1 MADTG
6 RERDERAPRDPER
19 NANDESERKYDLYGE
34 RFKADPFPTFAAMRE
49 QDPVLNQLGLD
60 GSARGWFLSRY
71 EDVEAAL
78 RDDRRFVRDPALAG
92 HEPPRSG
99 LDALLNDHMLSR
111 DGGDHRRL
119 RALVQQAF
127 TPRRVA
133 ALRPRV
139 QALADALVDGVAGRG
154 AMDLIAEFA
163 FPLPTTVILEMLGVP
178 QRDREHFRAWSNALI
193 APALDAASQAE
204 AVSLLREFTDYLR
217 SLFAERRAHPT
228 DDLLTALLQ
237 AEEAGD
243 RLTESELFSTMVLLI
258 VAGHETTVNL
268 LGNAVLALSRNEGAR
283 GALLQALHRGDAD
296 AVPRAVEE
304 FLRYDG
310 SVERAI
316 IRWAAED
323 VELRGRRI
331 RRGDPVILILS
342 SANRDPRAF
351 AAPDTLDL
359 ERAPN
364 PHLGFGKGPHYCLG
378 APLARLEADVA
389 LSTLLGRL
397 PGLRVAPGAELRYRP
412 LPGFKALERLPVVWD
427 LPAEG

>member
-1 MADTG
+1 MAGTERD
-6 RERDERAPRDPER
+6 RDERELL
-19 NANDESERKYDLYGE
+19 DEDGRRYDLYS
-34 RFKADPFPTFAAMRE
+34 RSFKADPFPTFAAMRE
-49 QDPVLNQLGLD
+49 HDPVLHQLGLD

-78 RDDRRFVRDPALAG
+78 KDDRRFVRDPALAG
-92 HEPPRSG
+92 HEMPRSQ

-111 DGGDHRRL
+111 DGDDHRRL
-119 RALVQQAF
+119 RTLVQQAF

-139 QALADALVDGVAGRG
+139 QALADALVAGVESRSE
-154 AMDLIAEFA
+154 MDLISDFA

-178 QRDREHFRAWSNALI
+178 SDDRARFRSWTNALI
-193 APALDAASQAE
+193 APALDESSQAE
-204 AVSLLREFTDYLR
+204 AAALLTEFTDYLR
-217 SLFAERRAHPT
+217 RLFAERRAHPG
-228 DDLLTALLQ
+228 DDLLTGLLQ

-243 RLTESELFSTMVLLI
+243 RLSESELFSTMVLLI

-268 LGNAVLALSRNEGAR
+268 LGNAVLALSRDEDAR
-283 GALLQALHRGDAD
+283 AELVRALEAGDTEAM
-296 AVPRAVEE
+296 PRAVEE

-323 VELRGRRI
+323 VELRGRTI
-331 RRGDPVILILS
+331 CRGDPVILILS
-342 SANRDPRAF
+342 SANRDARAF
-351 AAPDTLDL
+351 EEPDALDL
-359 ERAPN
+359 ARLPN

-389 LSTLLGRL
+389 LSTLLLRL
-397 PGLRVAPGAELRYRP
+397 PGLRVEPGAALRYRP

-427 LPAEG
+427 GAHSD